1 LIGPILVGQGNEP
14 FLGVFKA
21 SAFFPEV
28 YRDIVVEDVALLCAQ
43 YRAERVS
50 KLLQRETM
58 LKMGYLCSKRLFG
71 ERRGPRLT
79 TGVLVRFHEDVDGF
93 LTALGANLQVVSV
106 VRERLFAPLAP
117 FDTRGL
123 HLRNFFEQ

>member
-1 LIGPILVGQGNEP
+1 MS
-14 FLGVFKA
+14 KA
-21 SAFFPEV
+21 SVSFRDM
-28 YRDIVVEDVALLCAQ
+28 YRDIVMEDATRRCSVSGT
-43 YRAERVS
+43 RAEYPNDWE
-50 KLLQRETM
+50 RETK
-58 LKMGYLCSKRLFG
+58 LKMGDLCSKSLFG

-93 LTALGANLQVVSV
+93 LAALGADLQVVPI
-106 VRERLFAPLAP
+106 VRKRLLAPLAP